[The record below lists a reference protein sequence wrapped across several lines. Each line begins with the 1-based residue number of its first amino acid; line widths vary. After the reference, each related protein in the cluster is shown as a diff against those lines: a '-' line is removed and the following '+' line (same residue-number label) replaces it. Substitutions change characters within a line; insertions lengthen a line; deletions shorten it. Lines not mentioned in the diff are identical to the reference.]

1 MMFEIMV
8 SEKSYDALPN
18 FTAADCKGFR
28 EREGRKEEGEEGR
41 KEGELVTPLKY
52 NSVCR
57 SAADGGWSEPVH

>member
-28 EREGRKEEGEEGR
+28 EREGRREGR
-41 KEGELVTPLKY
+41 KEGREEGGRGEGGTGYITEVQLCFQ
-52 NSVCR
+52 VC
-57 SAADGGWSEPVH
+57 G

>member
-1 MMFEIMV
+1 MV

-28 EREGRKEEGEEGR
+28 EREGR

>member
-1 MMFEIMV
+1 MMPCQTSLLLTV
-8 SEKSYDALPN
+8 RVLGRGK
-18 FTAADCKGFR
+18 
-28 EREGRKEEGEEGR
+28 EGRRKGEEGR